1 MTEQPA
7 TKQCPTCGNVLDVR
21 APACPRCGA
30 PQAMPTKKPDGIIWA
45 IVFFAFVMFI
55 VLAYVTCN

>member
-1 MTEQPA
+1 
-7 TKQCPTCGNVLDVR
+7 
-21 APACPRCGA
+21 
-30 PQAMPTKKPDGIIWA
+30 MPTKKPDGIIWA